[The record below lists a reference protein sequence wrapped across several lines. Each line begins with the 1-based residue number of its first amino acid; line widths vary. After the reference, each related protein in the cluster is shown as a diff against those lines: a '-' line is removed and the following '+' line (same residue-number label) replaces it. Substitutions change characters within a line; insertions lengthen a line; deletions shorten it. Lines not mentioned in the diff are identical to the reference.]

1 MSKRIEGLQDA
12 SLEIGKPDLPPDLQ
26 EYVDRHPWKN
36 VKQMREFVARQL
48 IEPVMIKEDDRTSGS
63 GANS

>member
-12 SLEIGKPDLPPDLQ
+12 SLEIGKPQLTPELQ
-26 EYVDRHPWKN
+26 EYVDRHNWPH
-36 VKQMREFVARQL
+36 VKAMREFVARQL
-48 IEPVMIKEDDRTSGS
+48 VEPVMIKEDDRTSGS